1 MTISG
6 DKLVIAAII
15 LTTVV
20 SCVWLVVPAYNSET
34 GSKTVLQINGVL
46 GALVILLPTAL
57 AVLPFLYPRATAP
70 SGVALLLFSLLTA
83 IGLWYV
89 PSSIL
94 LLLASRSATSR
105 A

>member
-6 DKLVIAAII
+6 DKLVVAAIM
-15 LTTVV
+15 LTIVV
-20 SCVWLVVPAYNSET
+20 SCVWLVVPAYNS
-34 GSKTVLQINGVL
+34 SKTVLQVNGVH
-46 GALVILLPTAL
+46 GAFVILLPIAL
-57 AVLPFLYPRATAP
+57 AVLPFLYRRATAP

-83 IGLWYV
+83 IGLWYL

-94 LLLASRSATSR
+94 LLLASRSATSQ